1 VDIDHLNRLVSAPIP
16 VEAGDF
22 SLTVYS
28 GDDGREH
35 LAFTLGSLHGQQDVL
50 VRVHSECLTGDL
62 LGSRRCD
69 CGLQLQESLKRIG
82 AAQRGVLIYLR
93 QEGRGIGLVEKLRA
107 YNLQDQGLDTVEAN
121 LQLGHSVDSRD
132 YLVAAQILRDLEVAS
147 VQLLTNNP
155 AKVDGLKGYGVVV
168 SQRLSLQVQAHAFSA
183 DYLRVKARKLNH
195 LLDLT
200 AID

>member
-1 VDIDHLNRLVSAPIP
+1 MNHLNRLVSAPIP
-16 VEAGDF
+16 VEAGAF

-35 LAFTLGSLHGQQDVL
+35 LAFTLGSLQGQQDVL

-82 AAQRGVLIYLR
+82 AAQQGVLIYLR

-121 LQLGHSVDSRD
+121 LKLGHPVDARD
-132 YLVAAQILRDLEVAS
+132 YLVAAQILRDLEIGS

-155 AKVDGLKGYGVVV
+155 AKVDGLRGYGVVV
-168 SQRLSLQVQAHAFSA
+168 NRRLSLQVQAHALSA
-183 DYLRVKARKLNH
+183 GYLQVKAKKLNH
-195 LLDLT
+195 SLDFR
-200 AID
+200 